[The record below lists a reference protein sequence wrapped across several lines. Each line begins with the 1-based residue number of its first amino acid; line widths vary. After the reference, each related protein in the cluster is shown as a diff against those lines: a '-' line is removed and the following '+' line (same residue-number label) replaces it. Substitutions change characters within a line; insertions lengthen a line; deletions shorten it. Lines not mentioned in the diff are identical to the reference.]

1 MSSPIVSPDKKIAK
15 VENLQVISHFAPSPS
30 FCASDSAQ
38 SVHGAVPVAA
48 EEVL

>member
-1 MSSPIVSPDKKIAK
+1 MSSPIVSPDKKIAR
-15 VENLQVISHFAPSPS
+15 VENLQVISPSATFPS

-38 SVHGAVPVAA
+38 SVHGAVAVAV